1 MFLVCASLVSGMMDS
16 GPFYCERMGYTADR
30 DNYECIFD
38 DGNRCN
44 LQKFLIGECGQEYVK
59 ELSCVPLGEP
69 VFRNFD
75 KCCEGKPYL
84 PYKFLGQSSC
94 QPFSKR
100 FFGNLRYNPICWVGI
115 AVILIVGYF
124 VYKKYKKWT

>member
-1 MFLVCASLVSGMMDS
+1 MFLVCASFVNGMMDP
-16 GPFYCERMGYTADR
+16 GPFYCKRMGYEADR

-38 DGNRCN
+38 DGNRCHI
-44 LQKFLIGECGQEYVK
+44 QKFMIGECGQEYVK

-84 PYKFLGQSSC
+84 H
-94 QPFSKR
+94 
-100 FFGNLRYNPICWVGI
+100 
-115 AVILIVGYF
+115 
-124 VYKKYKKWT
+124 